1 METQASQPYELR
13 VWAASIGKYNSG
25 QECGGWITLP
35 ASTQELESFKHDI
48 ARADALHEEVGVFD
62 DEHEGMIARIGYRD
76 PQRSSLD
83 ELNLLAFCAKR
94 CCEKFGPEAFDGV
107 NALMDY
113 QGGFPSAIEYCNALL
128 QADEITFYPYENIP
142 SYATSMSLEEKLG
155 RSIAA
160 VSGLY
165 DVLKEHNV
173 EHLFDYKQYGEEQG
187 ADYEVH
193 ENGYLDLTTG
203 GPQLDLYDKED
214 LEFSFE
220 AELDTPQHEREQSV
234 DEKKQDRRENSPV
247 RSAAKRSVSYDE
259 R

>member
-35 ASTQELESFKHDI
+35 ASTQELESFKRDI

-76 PQRSSLD
+76 PQRNSLE
-83 ELNLLAFCAKR
+83 ELNMLAFCAKR
-94 CCEKFGPEAFDGV
+94 CCEQFGPEAFDGV
-107 NALMDY
+107 AAFMEQ
-113 QGGFPSAIEYCNALL
+113 QGKFPSALEYCNALL
-128 QADEITFYPYENIP
+128 QADEIMFCPYENIP
-142 SYATSMSLEEKLG
+142 SYATGLSLDEKLG

-165 DVLKEHNV
+165 DMLKEQNA
-173 EHLFDYKQYGEEQG
+173 ECFFDYKRYGKEHG
-187 ADYEVH
+187 ADCAAH
-193 ENGYLDLTTG
+193 ENGYLDLTVS

-220 AELDTPQHEREQSV
+220 VELDTPQHERERSADV
-234 DEKKQDRRENSPV
+234 KKQDCRESSPA
-247 RSAAKRSVSYDE
+247 RASIKRPVCHDE